1 MAQVVRTVTPET
13 IKLQGG
19 RLCLDFA
26 NSVDWSADH
35 VPIGVEEGIADAD
48 ELGRWGRRMGIE
60 SGAAT
65 SAEFKAAIAL
75 REALHLTF
83 AAIAHGEAPP
93 EGELERITVDHA
105 EATAAASLVAGDGA
119 WRLDWPVSEPR
130 RVRFAAVVDAVALLA
145 DPERL
150 ARVRQCPGRNCGWLF
165 LDVSGRRHWC
175 SMATCG
181 SRAKMRRHYARQRG
195 ADA

>member
-1 MAQVVRTVTPET
+1 MEQMVRTVTPET
-13 IKLQGG
+13 IKLWGG

-26 NSVDWSADH
+26 NSVDWTAGH
-35 VPIGVEEGIADAD
+35 VPIGVEEGIADAG
-48 ELGRWGRRMGIE
+48 ELGRWGRRLGIE
-60 SGAAT
+60 SGAADA
-65 SAEFKAAIAL
+65 AELERVHAL

-83 AAIAHGEAPP
+83 AAIAHDEAPP
-93 EGELERITVDHA
+93 EAALERIAADHA
-105 EATAAASLVAGDGA
+105 EASAAASLAASEGA
-119 WRLDWPVSEPR
+119 WRLDWPAAEPR

-181 SRAKMRRHYARQRG
+181 SRAKMRRLYARQRG
-195 ADA
+195 ASA

>member
-1 MAQVVRTVTPET
+1 MVRTVTPET
-13 IKLQGG
+13 IKLHGA

-26 NSVDWSADH
+26 NSVDWTDDH
-35 VPIGVEEGIADAD
+35 VPIGVEEGIADAG
-48 ELGRWGRRMGIE
+48 ELGRWGRRLGIE
-60 SGAAT
+60 SGVADAV
-65 SAEFKAAIAL
+65 ELERVYGL

-83 AAIAHGEAPP
+83 AAIAHDEAPP
-93 EGELERITVDHA
+93 PAALERIAADHA
-105 EATAAASLVAGDGA
+105 EASAVAELVAREGA
-119 WRLDWPVSEPR
+119 WRMDWPASDPR
-130 RVRFAAVVDAVALLA
+130 RVRFTAVVDAVALLA

-181 SRAKMRRHYARQRG
+181 SRAKMRRLYARQRG
-195 ADA
+195 AAS

>member
-1 MAQVVRTVTPET
+1 MVRTVTPET
-13 IKLQGG
+13 IKLHGA

-26 NSVDWSADH
+26 NSVDWTDDH

-48 ELGRWGRRMGIE
+48 ELGRWGRRLGIE
-60 SGAAT
+60 SGAADA
-65 SAEFKAAIAL
+65 AELERVYAL
-75 REALHLTF
+75 REAMHLAF
-83 AAIAHGEAPP
+83 AAIAHEEAPAA
-93 EGELERITVDHA
+93 GALERIAADHA
-105 EATAAASLVAGDGA
+105 EASAAAALVAHDGA

-145 DPERL
+145 DADRL

-181 SRAKMRRHYARQRG
+181 SRAKMRRLYARQRG

>member
-1 MAQVVRTVTPET
+1 MVRTVTPET
-13 IKLQGG
+13 IKLHGA

-26 NSVDWSADH
+26 NSVDWTDDH

-48 ELGRWGRRMGIE
+48 ELGRWGRRLGIE
-60 SGAAT
+60 SGAADA
-65 SAEFKAAIAL
+65 AELERVYAL
-75 REALHLTF
+75 REALHLAF
-83 AAIAHGEAPP
+83 AAIAHEEAPP
-93 EGELERITVDHA
+93 AGALERIAADHA
-105 EATAAASLVAGDGA
+105 EASAAAALVAHDGA

-145 DPERL
+145 DADRL

-181 SRAKMRRHYARQRG
+181 SRAKMRRLYARRRG

>member
-1 MAQVVRTVTPET
+1 MVRKVTPET
-13 IKLQGG
+13 IKLHGA

-26 NSVDWSADH
+26 NSVDWTDDH

-48 ELGRWGRRMGIE
+48 ELGRWGRRLGID
-60 SGAAT
+60 SGVADAA
-65 SAEFKAAIAL
+65 ELRRVYAL

-83 AAIAHGEAPP
+83 AAIAHDEPP
-93 EGELERITVDHA
+93 PPAALERIAADHA
-105 EATAAASLVAGDGA
+105 EASAAAALTAREGV

-130 RVRFAAVVDAVALLA
+130 RVRFSAVVDAVALLA

-150 ARVRQCPGRNCGWLF
+150 GRVRQCPGRACGWLF
-165 LDVSGRRHWC
+165 LDISGRRHWC

-181 SRAKMRRHYARQRG
+181 SRAKMRRLYARQRG
-195 ADA
+195 